1 MYQVSEYAGLPTS
14 LSFLLCTY
22 DTRRFPSM
30 QASLLLFRF
39 LLCTYDIRRFPSM
52 QVCLLLS
59 RFLLCMYDTWYSF
72 CILSLLC
79 AVSCFFSFLILV
91 PGILSFICFIFL
103 LLVLV
108 CMRSVLQPLLHTW
121 YEYKYVYIEGA
132 LVMCT
137 VQTFFFFFLEILLLQ
152 SYWLLAVRWAGIRF
166 LGDKLRARF
175 LRTLFNRIE
184 YD

>member
-1 MYQVSEYAGLPTS
+1 MYLMYQVSEYAGLPTS

-137 VQTFFFFFLEILLLQ
+137 VQTFFFFFPGDSSTPELLVTG
-152 SYWLLAVRWAGIRF
+152 SAVSRDSIFG
-166 LGDKLRARF
+166 
-175 LRTLFNRIE
+175 
-184 YD
+184 